1 MYISEIV
8 TDEEINEFWDEDE
21 DEVIEEIIPPDQS
34 YKIHLFKVWK
44 RFTDISSKEL
54 PCIGQN
60 MYPNLVR
67 DQRLAIQRFCNNC
80 SHSTECAYLAVLL
93 KEQHGV
99 WGGLEN
105 KQLKAI
111 VAQAEEAK
119 LYDHFDVDKGE
130 QILQLINTN
139 KTDYY

>member
-1 MYISEIV
+1 MHINEIV
-8 TDEEINEFWDEDE
+8 TDEELSEFWDEPE
-21 DEVIEEIIPPDQS
+21 EVIVEEIIPIDQA

-44 RFTDISSKEL
+44 RFSDINSKEL

-60 MYPNLVR
+60 MYPNLVKI
-67 DQRLAIQRFCNNC
+67 QRQAIQRFCNNC
-80 SHSTECAYLAVLL
+80 AHSTECAYLAVLL

-111 VAQAEEAK
+111 VAQAEKDK
-119 LYDHFDVDKGE
+119 LYDYFDVDKGE